1 MSEMMHPAFWLA
13 ALQIMGIN
21 ILLSGDN
28 AVVIALAVRALPPKE
43 RFWGMVLGAGCAAV
57 LLILFTGVVATLM
70 QLPYL
75 KLAGGLALF
84 WVAIKLVSPQPHDA
98 EDTPEAVE
106 DLWRAVRVV
115 VVANIVMSLDNVIAV
130 AAAAKGNYFLLG
142 LGLAV
147 SIPVVI
153 AGSALFLAII
163 ERFPIVV
170 WGGGA
175 LLGWIAGGL
184 LPEDPIIAEHFSEA
198 TADTLEIVCG
208 IAGAIIVVLV
218 GLYLVKSRR
227 MRKEP
232 AEAATPVRDNE
243 MNRAV
248 RSVGSAVRI
257 GATACPHDCPSTCA
271 LEVELLD
278 ERTIG
283 RIHGAKDNDYTAGVI
298 CAKVARYAEREH
310 HARRLLHPLRRTG
323 AKGSGQYERISWDDA
338 LDLVAE
344 KFLQTEQRYGAESV
358 WPYYYAGTMGLVM
371 RDGINRL
378 RHVKKYSGFHST
390 ICVNPA
396 YAGFAAGVGRIA
408 GVDPRE
414 MAKSD

>member
-1 MSEMMHPAFWLA
+1 MTEVMRPAFWLA

-43 RFWGMVLGAGCAAV
+43 RFWGMVLGAGAAAV

-84 WVAIKLVSPQPHDA
+84 WVAVKLVTPQAHDA

-163 ERFPIVV
+163 ERFPVVV

-184 LPEDPIIAEHFSEA
+184 LPEDPVVAQYLSEA
-198 TADTLEIVCG
+198 TAETLDIVCG
-208 IAGAIIVVLV
+208 IAGAIFVVLM

-227 MRKEP
+227 LREEP
-232 AEAATPVRDNE
+232 V
-243 MNRAV
+243 
-248 RSVGSAVRI
+248 
-257 GATACPHDCPSTCA
+257 
-271 LEVELLD
+271 
-278 ERTIG
+278 
-283 RIHGAKDNDYTAGVI
+283 
-298 CAKVARYAEREH
+298 
-310 HARRLLHPLRRTG
+310 
-323 AKGSGQYERISWDDA
+323 
-338 LDLVAE
+338 
-344 KFLQTEQRYGAESV
+344 
-358 WPYYYAGTMGLVM
+358 
-371 RDGINRL
+371 
-378 RHVKKYSGFHST
+378 
-390 ICVNPA
+390 
-396 YAGFAAGVGRIA
+396 
-408 GVDPRE
+408 
-414 MAKSD
+414 

>member
-1 MSEMMHPAFWLA
+1 MDALASEMMRPAFWLA

-28 AVVIALAVRALPPKE
+28 AVVIALAVRALPPRE
-43 RFWGMVLGAGCAAV
+43 RFWGMVLGAGAAAV
-57 LLILFTGVVATLM
+57 LLIVFTGIVATLM
-70 QLPYL
+70 KLPYL

-84 WVAIKLVSPQPHDA
+84 WVAIKLVSPQAHDS

-130 AAAAKGNYFLLG
+130 AAAAKGNYVLLG

-198 TADTLEIVCG
+198 TAETLEVVCG

-227 MRKEP
+227 VQE
-232 AEAATPVRDNE
+232 EAA
-243 MNRAV
+243 
-248 RSVGSAVRI
+248 
-257 GATACPHDCPSTCA
+257 
-271 LEVELLD
+271 
-278 ERTIG
+278 
-283 RIHGAKDNDYTAGVI
+283 
-298 CAKVARYAEREH
+298 
-310 HARRLLHPLRRTG
+310 
-323 AKGSGQYERISWDDA
+323 
-338 LDLVAE
+338 
-344 KFLQTEQRYGAESV
+344 
-358 WPYYYAGTMGLVM
+358 
-371 RDGINRL
+371 
-378 RHVKKYSGFHST
+378 
-390 ICVNPA
+390 
-396 YAGFAAGVGRIA
+396 
-408 GVDPRE
+408 
-414 MAKSD
+414 

>member
-1 MSEMMHPAFWLA
+1 VDVLISEMMRPAFWLA

-43 RFWGMVLGAGCAAV
+43 RFWGMVLGAGAAAV
-57 LLILFTGVVATLM
+57 LLIVFTGIVATLM
-70 QLPYL
+70 KLPYL

-84 WVAIKLVSPQPHDA
+84 WVAIKLVSPQAHDS
-98 EDTPEAVE
+98 ENTPEAVE

-130 AAAAKGNYFLLG
+130 AAAAKGNYLLLG

-198 TADTLEIVCG
+198 TAETLDVVCG
-208 IAGAIIVVLV
+208 VAGAIIVVLV
-218 GLYLVKSRR
+218 GMYRVKS
-227 MRKEP
+227 
-232 AEAATPVRDNE
+232 
-243 MNRAV
+243 
-248 RSVGSAVRI
+248 S
-257 GATACPHDCPSTCA
+257 
-271 LEVELLD
+271 
-278 ERTIG
+278 
-283 RIHGAKDNDYTAGVI
+283 
-298 CAKVARYAEREH
+298 
-310 HARRLLHPLRRTG
+310 
-323 AKGSGQYERISWDDA
+323 
-338 LDLVAE
+338 
-344 KFLQTEQRYGAESV
+344 
-358 WPYYYAGTMGLVM
+358 
-371 RDGINRL
+371 RL
-378 RHVKKYSGFHST
+378 REEE
-390 ICVNPA
+390 A
-396 YAGFAAGVGRIA
+396 
-408 GVDPRE
+408 
-414 MAKSD
+414 